1 MIMAKLVIDEKF
13 RHYLLSSYPVDAG
26 LLDRL
31 VEDLGEYFSQS
42 VQEYILSRHRELHSS
57 GIRNNEIYVQIQSE
71 LKEKRFIGPDLSVRQ
86 IRRVI
91 YG

>member
-1 MIMAKLVIDEKF
+1 MAKLIIDETF
-13 RHYLLSSYPVDAG
+13 RNYLLSSYPVDAG

-31 VEDLGEYFSQS
+31 VDDLGEYFSHS
-42 VQEYILSRHRELHSS
+42 VQDFIISRHRELHGS
-57 GIRNNEIYVQIQSE
+57 GIRNQEIYVQIQKE
-71 LKEKRFIGPDLSVRQ
+71 IKEKRFTGPDMSVRQ